1 MSIVISSFIVVQ
13 RTYMVV
19 LLPLL
24 FLKSHVDD
32 HGFGC
37 RSPEDVALKVEE
49 VLCALYP
56 SGVQGAEE
64 AGLKPWTM
72 HDIEVEYSFSTP
84 NHIT

>member
-1 MSIVISSFIVVQ
+1 
-13 RTYMVV
+13 MVV

-37 RSPEDVALKVEE
+37 RSPEDVALTVEE

-84 NHIT
+84 NRTT

>member
-1 MSIVISSFIVVQ
+1 
-13 RTYMVV
+13 MVV

-37 RSPEDVALKVEE
+37 RSPEDLALTVEE
-49 VLCALYP
+49 VLCGLYP

-72 HDIEVEYSFSTP
+72 HDIEVEYSFLTP
-84 NHIT
+84 NHST